1 MEARCPT
8 IYHLQA
14 EKFQC
19 PRTGEDGGS
28 QLKERDNILHF
39 FDFFLLSGLSKDWIM
54 LAHIGED
61 RTPLL
66 SLLIQILI
74 STGNRYNVLSTVWA
88 SLNLV
93 KLI

>member
-8 IYHLQA
+8 IYHCQA

-28 QLKERDNILHF
+28 ELKERDNILHF
-39 FDFFLLSGLSKDWIM
+39 FDFFCSICLSTDWIM
-54 LAHIGED
+54 PAHIIED

-74 STGNRYNVLSTVWA
+74 STGNRQ
-88 SLNLV
+88 
-93 KLI
+93 I